1 MIVQGV
7 EDRKNGTKRKIK
19 EIALETFLKLITVI
33 NQQIQEAQHP
43 IFNPNKVSAKKI
55 TSKNNTVKL
64 LKIKEKETPPW

>member
-33 NQQIQEAQHP
+33 NQQIQEAQYP

>member
-1 MIVQGV
+1 MRVQGV

-33 NQQIQEAQHP
+33 NRQIQAAQYP

-55 TSKNNTVKL
+55 TSRNNTVKL